1 MEYILD
7 DYIATEKLFRFTF
20 KNGKWLAFD
29 LYNDFPNYKCPFNSG
44 VTDLTHMTCLE
55 DGSIKLFN
63 TNQLR
68 EKSTLIK
75 FYEENGKMYKVSTQ
89 TEYDKY
95 KNKTEPD
102 SDNAKVF
109 RILNNQKKSKIKV
122 TYL

>member
-1 MEYILD
+1 M
-7 DYIATEKLFRFTF
+7 
-20 KNGKWLAFD
+20 
-29 LYNDFPNYKCPFNSG
+29 
-44 VTDLTHMTCLE
+44 
-55 DGSIKLFN
+55 
-63 TNQLR
+63 
-68 EKSTLIK
+68 IK

-109 RILNNQKKSKIKV
+109 RILNDQKKSKIKV